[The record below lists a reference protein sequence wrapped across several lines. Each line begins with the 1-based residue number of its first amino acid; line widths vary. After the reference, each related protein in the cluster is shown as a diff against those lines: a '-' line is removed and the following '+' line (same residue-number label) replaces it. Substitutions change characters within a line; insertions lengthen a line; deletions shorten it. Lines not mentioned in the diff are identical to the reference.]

1 MTKKNMLPVWRNLS
15 MCPTLLSVINTMI
28 NRNLETKVF
37 VSASAREAEV
47 ELKVEIDAGIIK
59 EYCLLK

>member
-1 MTKKNMLPVWRNLS
+1 

-59 EYCLLK
+59 EYCLIK